1 MGTLFQRAC
10 KLSIGGQVYFKS
22 GGEVGADGGNGPN
35 G

>member
-10 KLSIGGQVYFKS
+10 KLSISGQVHFKS
-22 GGEVGADGGNGPN
+22 GGKVGADGEIGPN